1 MINNER
7 YKQDIVMYNTEW
19 ILVINYDIN
28 NSQGFR
34 SQGLRSQGL
43 RSQGLRSQG
52 LRSQGLRCNFIVTL
66 FCSLCSGFYKFM
78 FI

>member
-1 MINNER
+1 MINNEC
-7 YKQDIVMYNTEW
+7 YNHDIVMYNTEW
-19 ILVINYDIN
+19 IPVINYDIN
-28 NSQGFR
+28 N

-52 LRSQGLRCNFIVTL
+52 LRSQGLWCNFIVTL
-66 FCSLCSGFYKFM
+66 FCSLCNGFYKFI